1 MKFIEITSGTN
12 PQFKIFKSL
21 LTAKGIKENSL
32 FLLSGEKLVAEFLK
46 NPPLG
51 FQIEFVLFDDELKVQ
66 SKAKVTRLSR
76 ELFHEIDLLGTHFN
90 ILVVRFKE
98 FPNIDF
104 SAKPQGL
111 ELICPLGDPRNLGS
125 LTRTALAFGVKT
137 MILSSEAA
145 HPFLPQSIKASAGAV
160 LHIQFLKAGK
170 KLSEIPIVEENFALE
185 LHGTPLQ
192 QTKWPNNLRLWVGEE
207 GPGLQLSL
215 EQKRQMKFITIPT
228 ENVES
233 LNAGVSMSLAMWEWK
248 KSTSNI

>member
-1 MKFIEITSGTN
+1 MKFVEITSATN

-21 LTAKGIKENSL
+21 LSAKGIKENGL
-32 FLLSGEKLVAEFLK
+32 FLLSGEKLVTEFLK

-51 FQIEFVLFDDELKVQ
+51 FQVEFVLFDDELKVQ
-66 SKAKVTRLSR
+66 SKAKVTRLAR
-76 ELFHEIDLLGTHFN
+76 ELFHEVDLLGTHFN
-90 ILVVRFKE
+90 LLVISFKE
-98 FPNIDF
+98 FPVIDF
-104 SAKPQGL
+104 NSTPRGL

-125 LTRTALAFGVKT
+125 ITRTALAFGVRT

-160 LHIQFLKAGK
+160 LHIQFLRAGK
-170 KLSEIPIVEENFALE
+170 RLSEIPLVEENFALE
-185 LHGTPLQ
+185 LHGTPLH
-192 QTKWPNNLRLWVGEE
+192 QTKWPKNLRLWVGEE
-207 GPGLQLSL
+207 GPGLQLTL

-248 KSTSNI
+248 KNTSSI